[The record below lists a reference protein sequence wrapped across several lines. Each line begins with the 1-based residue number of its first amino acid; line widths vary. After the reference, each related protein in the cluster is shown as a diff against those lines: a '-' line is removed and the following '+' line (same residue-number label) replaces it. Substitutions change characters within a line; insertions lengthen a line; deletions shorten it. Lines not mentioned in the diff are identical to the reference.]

1 MGTEESGHHLFKS
14 IFEVSPVSRFL
25 NITGINP
32 YSIAHTLWNHWERE
46 RSLFSSVVSP
56 KEVDGNERFKEV
68 VNSLRLVD
76 TAVRTSSVPPPPMG
90 WSVPINT
97 GTGSRGAGML
107 SYPNFWG
114 QTKALMYPDIAAL
127 YAACEEANVVCEH
140 ILIHR
145 DPYELL
151 RGTVRKHR
159 YYKNIRQGAKTLVS
173 MVAVM
178 TVEML
183 KFPTQTAGCWDYDSG
198 KGRSAVARML
208 GWDPE
213 GEEWRLAWDS
223 IYSPADTMTPEER
236 DVVVPPS
243 ERVYVGALMS
253 SVELMVNTCHMFL
266 GKKAG
271 TVV

>member
-1 MGTEESGHHLFKS
+1 
-14 IFEVSPVSRFL
+14 
-25 NITGINP
+25 
-32 YSIAHTLWNHWERE
+32 
-46 RSLFSSVVSP
+46 
-56 KEVDGNERFKEV
+56 
-68 VNSLRLVD
+68 
-76 TAVRTSSVPPPPMG
+76 
-90 WSVPINT
+90 
-97 GTGSRGAGML
+97 ML
-107 SYPNFWG
+107 SYPNFGG
-114 QTKALMYPDIAAL
+114 QTKTLQYPDIAAL

-151 RGTVRKHR
+151 RGTARKHR
-159 YYKNIRQGAKTLVS
+159 YYKNIRQSAKTLVL
-173 MVAVM
+173 MLAVM

-208 GWDPE
+208 GWNPK

-223 IYSPADTMTPEER
+223 IYSPTDTMTPEER

-266 GKKAG
+266 GKKSWDG
-271 TVV
+271 SLI

>member
-1 MGTEESGHHLFKS
+1 MGTEQSGHHLFMS
-14 IFEVSPVSRFL
+14 IFEVSPVNRFL
-25 NITGINP
+25 KTAGINF
-32 YSIAHTLWNHWERE
+32 YSIAHTLWNHRKIET
-46 RSLFSSVVSP
+46 SLFSSVVSP

-159 YYKNIRQGAKTLVS
+159 YYKNIRQGAKTLAS